1 MIQKS
6 SIESCNWPK
15 DNVNYIVMKKFKS
28 VEDITWMEFIPFS
41 HFFSFPLS
49 IQSNILQ
56 RLRNYIE
63 EMLRFKNEV
72 WQAKQKWDKREGD
85 TKTNSDKSDKR
96 HKPDKG

>member
-1 MIQKS
+1 MNKLREIAKDYT
-6 SIESCNWPK
+6 PK
-15 DNVNYIVMKKFKS
+15 K
-28 VEDITWMEFIPFS
+28 
-41 HFFSFPLS
+41 
-49 IQSNILQ
+49 
-56 RLRNYIE
+56 